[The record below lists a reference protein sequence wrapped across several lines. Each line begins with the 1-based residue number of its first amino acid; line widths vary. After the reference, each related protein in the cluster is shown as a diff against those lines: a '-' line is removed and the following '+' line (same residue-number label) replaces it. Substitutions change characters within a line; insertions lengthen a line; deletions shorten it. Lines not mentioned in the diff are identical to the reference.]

1 MNRHI
6 WSDEEVLLLRK
17 LYPDTRTQDI
27 ADLLG
32 LKLRKV
38 YSKAKYLGLE
48 KSEAYM
54 CAELQRQGDRLKHDG
69 RAVQFKKGHQSWNKG
84 LRGMCMGG
92 IQTQFKP
99 GHIPHTIKPI
109 GTERISQD
117 GYLQRKVT
125 NEGAARFH
133 YKFVHRIVWEEAN
146 GPIPTTHYV
155 TFKNGNRL
163 DVRLENLELISR
175 AEHAARNSIMRY
187 PKEIRDVMR
196 MKGRLTKAIKKVEK
210 NSEKQNG

>member
-1 MNRHI
+1 MSRHI
-6 WSDEEVLLLRK
+6 WSDEEVAILQK

-32 LKLRKV
+32 LQLRKV

-54 CAELQRQGDRLKHDG
+54 RAELQRQGDRLKLDG
-69 RAVQFKKGHQSWNKG
+69 RAVQFKKGHHSWNKG
-84 LRGMCMGG
+84 LRGVCFGG
-92 IQTQFKP
+92 VQTQFKP
-99 GHIPHTIKPI
+99 GNVPHTIKPI

-125 NEGAARFH
+125 NEGHARFH

-146 GPIPTTHYV
+146 GPIPETHYV
-155 TFKNGNRL
+155 VFKNGNRL
-163 DVRLENLELISR
+163 DVRLENLELITRS
-175 AEHAARNSIMRY
+175 EHAMRNSIMRY

-210 NSEKQNG
+210 DNEKQNG